1 MTYVGIEY
9 EKKVQVLAMSKDCCS
24 SQPTE
29 CNVKVTVEVS
39 KIVKYLC
46 IAGVLIVGIIF
57 GTKTFL
63 SMLESGFI
71 KVEE

>member
-1 MTYVGIEY
+1 
-9 EKKVQVLAMSKDCCS
+9 MSKDCCS
-24 SQPTE
+24 SQAAE
-29 CNVKVTVEVS
+29 CNVKVTVDVN
-39 KIVKYLC
+39 KIVKSLC

-63 SMLESGFI
+63 TMLESGLL

>member
-1 MTYVGIEY
+1 
-9 EKKVQVLAMSKDCCS
+9 MSKDCCS
-24 SQPTE
+24 SQAAE

-39 KIVKYLC
+39 KIVKSLC

-57 GTKTFL
+57 GTKTFRT
-63 SMLESGFI
+63 MLESGLF

>member
-1 MTYVGIEY
+1 MT
-9 EKKVQVLAMSKDCCS
+9 KDCCS
-24 SQPTE
+24 PQAE
-29 CNVKVTVEVS
+29 RNVKVTVEVN
-39 KIVKYLC
+39 KIVKSLC

-63 SMLESGFI
+63 TMLEKGFI